1 MLEMI
6 NKTMN
11 FQTSIKTC
19 FNKYATFSG
28 RASRSEF
35 WFFILFSILGGIITF
50 IVDVEILGYS
60 IDSEY
65 SPINSIFSIVLL
77 IPTIAVSCRRLHD
90 INKSGWWQLL
100 YFTII
105 GGILLIIWFAFEGEK
120 KKNRFGPFIKI
131 KK

>member
-1 MLEMI
+1 M
-6 NKTMN
+6 TYDGA
-11 FQTSIKTC
+11 IKTC
-19 FNKYATFSG
+19 LVKTVDMNG

-35 WFFILFSILGGIITF
+35 WFFILFSFLGGIITF
-50 IVDVEILGYS
+50 IVDVGILGYS

-90 INKSGWWQLL
+90 TNKSGWWQLI